1 MNKISKL
8 GIGLLVLAFT
18 LGVGG
23 LAYGQTAT
31 TTATGTVEQLGS
43 LLQQIKLLQ
52 AQLAELQTKQA
63 SLRQE
68 LQTTLQLTRT
78 LALGMSG
85 EDVKALQALL
95 ASDPDIYPEGLITGF
110 FGPLTEKAVE
120 KLQARF
126 GIEAVG
132 IVGPLTRNTL
142 NGLFGHIN
150 KGKGSLNR
158 GPGNIFDILELDDDD
173 DEVDLSEFTPG
184 TSGIKVCHIPA
195 GNVAAAHT
203 IAVGGPAV
211 QAHLRHGDT
220 LGACADDDNNE
231 DNDDEEDDDDDDDDD
246 DTDTTAPDIS
256 DIGVNVASTT
266 ASSTDATVTWE
277 TDEDADSTVWYSTDE
292 DFETDDADTEE
303 ETDSDLVTNHSVDL
317 SGLTASTT
325 YYFMVGSEDEAG
337 NQATSSVDSFI
348 TP

>member
-1 MNKISKL
+1 M
-8 GIGLLVLAFT
+8 VLAFT

-142 NGLFGHIN
+142 NSLFGHIN

-158 GPGNIFDILELDDDD
+158 GPGNIFDVLKLDDDD
-173 DEVDLSEFTPG
+173 DEIDLSEFTPG

-220 LGACADDDNNE
+220 LGACAGDDN
-231 DNDDEEDDDDDDDDD
+231 DDDDEEDDDDDDN

-256 DIGVNVASTT
+256 DIDVDV

-277 TDEDADSTVWYSTDE
+277 TDEGADSTVWYSTDE

-303 ETDSDLVTNHSVDL
+303 ETDSDLVTNHSIYL

>member
-8 GIGLLVLAFT
+8 GIGLLMLAFT

-68 LQTTLQLTRT
+68 LQNTLQLTRT

-95 ASDPDIYPEGLITGF
+95 ASDLDIYPEGLITGF
-110 FGPLTEKAVE
+110 FGPLTEKAV
-120 KLQARF
+120 KKFQARF

-142 NGLFGHIN
+142 NSLFGHIN
-150 KGKGSLNR
+150 NGKGSLNR
-158 GPGNIFDILELDDDD
+158 GPGNIFDVFEIGDDDD
-173 DEVDLSEFTPG
+173 DVDLSEFTPG

-195 GNVAAAHT
+195 GNVAVAHT

-220 LGACADDDNNE
+220 LGACASDDEDDD
-231 DNDDEEDDDDDDDDD
+231 DNDDEDD
-246 DTDTTAPDIS
+246 DTDTTAQDIS
-256 DIGVNVASTT
+256 DIDVDVT
-266 ASSTDATVTWE
+266 SSTDATVTWE

-292 DFETDDADTEE
+292 DFETDDADTKE
-303 ETDSDLVTNHSVDL
+303 ETDSDLVTNHSIDL
-317 SGLTASTT
+317 SGLIASTT